1 MGKER
6 SPKRAEAER
15 MWMDSGGKVLL
26 KDIAAALGVGD
37 TLIRKWKNQ
46 DKWETSLNG
55 NVTNESNSNVTK
67 RMGAPKGNRNA
78 IGNKGGAPMG
88 NKQAMGN
95 RGGNG
100 GPLGNKKAVKTG
112 EHETIWLD
120 ALDEDELE
128 LLSSID
134 TDPVIQADETIALLS
149 LRERRMLLRIQRLN
163 SGLTEKQRRVLQ
175 ELRTVREA
183 VQVHDDRT
191 GKTNTITVEKDKMVE
206 SQIEETSFRTLED
219 ILRIEDALTRV
230 QEKKLKAIELKNRLI
245 AVDEEKQVRT
255 AILQIEL
262 QQLQGGAGATQS
274 WTDAL
279 KEIAERRKAVQ
290 AAEAQTD
297 E

>member
-1 MGKER
+1 
-6 SPKRAEAER
+6 